1 MKRAFWSAVLI
12 AALYWPGR
20 TLSVMDGLPLNGVA
34 EAVVLGLAV
43 PFLWIVDRRFL
54 DRRHARFALVILL
67 AVKVTSAL
75 LLTQEG
81 LCARFATD
89 SPFRT
94 EVLTIPAEEPTGA
107 LRSWDVRADWRAA
120 APLCTAIVDR
130 PYAAQDVFPAWFLNL
145 MSGTAAGPDGAARTR
160 VRMDVRGAVTLDS
173 PARFGVVLG
182 PESTVAGTIDHLP
195 IAWSADRDVP
205 MLAEGVHR
213 IELRIELPSRQWR
226 FEPTLNGRDAFA
238 AARLTVLP
246 PAAFERSL
254 APIMRYATPVL
265 VAMLVAAWA
274 VSFLMAQEVGT
285 PLLVWTAAVAL
296 LMCVAVGESFERLA
310 AVTLVVGAVVPT
322 PRRHEGWRCVML
334 MIGVPW
340 LALFAVRSLPLIGH
354 ISTYSSGD
362 DWLAYQVA
370 GYRIFMNGSWLEGG
384 SRTFDYQPLYRWIS
398 GALHLVF
405 GDSSVGELYWDAGC
419 LLAAALMSYTAVV
432 RVAGPRFASVAA
444 AATLATF
451 CAATTWYFPGRGLA
465 EISAAGFASLTA
477 VSLLTAARYGIAA
490 SATAGVLAVLM
501 FYTRLN
507 HLLLAPALAAL
518 LLPSAQPSTSIRE
531 RTLLRSMNSR
541 AVGAYLVTF
550 STGVLLFALR
560 TWWYTGVF
568 SVIYG
573 TSLKNNDTGLRLS
586 TIASADVWRHVGHS
600 LGALVWMNEPPRP
613 DVRASLVAAGVGLAA
628 LALLQV
634 PRVSRLPLGVVL
646 ATLACCLGSLF
657 AHTHNYPGRMSIH
670 LVPFA
675 VAVTIVFTHDIISFP
690 RRQHARPIPQNM
702 PA

>member
-12 AALYWPGR
+12 GALYWPGR
-20 TLSVMDGLPLNGVA
+20 TLSAMDGLPLNGVA
-34 EAVVLGLAV
+34 EAIVLGLAV

-54 DRRHARFALVILL
+54 DRRSVRFVVVILL
-67 AVKVTSAL
+67 GVKLIDVL
-75 LLTQEG
+75 CLTQEG

-89 SPFRT
+89 GPFRT

-107 LRSWDVRADWRAA
+107 LRSWDVRADWRAQ
-120 APLCTAIVDR
+120 APSCTAIIDR
-130 PYAAQDVFPAWFLNL
+130 PYVAQEAFPAWFLNL
-145 MSGTAAGPDGAARTR
+145 ISGTATGTDGARRTP
-160 VRMDVRGAVTLDS
+160 VRMDVRGALTLDA
-173 PARFGVVLG
+173 PAKFGVVVG
-182 PESTVAGTIDHLP
+182 TGSTLAGTIGHVP
-195 IAWSADRDVP
+195 IAWPADRDAL
-205 MLAEGVHR
+205 MLADGVHR
-213 IELRIELPSRQWR
+213 IELKIELPDRQWR
-226 FEPTLNGRDAFA
+226 FEPTVNGRDAFA
-238 AARLTVLP
+238 TARLTVSP
-246 PAAFERSL
+246 PSAFEGRL
-254 APIMRYATPVL
+254 ASVVRNATPAL

-274 VSFLMAQEVGT
+274 VSFVMAQQIGT
-285 PLLVWTAAVAL
+285 PLLVWTIAVAV
-296 LMCVAVGESFERLA
+296 LMCVAAGQPLERFA
-310 AVTLVVGAVVPT
+310 AIALVIGAVVPA
-322 PRRHEGWRCVML
+322 PQQKRGWRLVML
-334 MIGVPW
+334 MVGVPW
-340 LALFAVRSLPLIGH
+340 LAFFAARSLPLIGH
-354 ISTYSSGD
+354 ISTYSNGD
-362 DWLAYQVA
+362 DWLAYQIA